1 MFQCDDTRD
10 CIIQFCTPD
19 DEHMCSKHVEAWN
32 KLITKFS
39 ASSWLILINK
49 YIEMHVQQNIK
60 IVLVASSWS
69 STMFIQMMHGQTHI
83 KYNKILMIIFQHSWI
98 IYFHIFQNYYKKI
111 FWKTW
116 ISRFFRK
123 FVFLPEIMDLKKKYK
138 NHKIFLLLFSAH
150 CAQKSLALTQFLT
163 VQNSRYLITEL
174 KSCQRIEKQS
184 HLQEKNS
191 K

>member
-1 MFQCDDTRD
+1 
-10 CIIQFCTPD
+10 
-19 DEHMCSKHVEAWN
+19 MCSKHVEAWN

-69 STMFIQMMHGQTHI
+69 STIFIQTMHGQTHI

-123 FVFLPEIMDLKKKYK
+123 FVFLPEIMDLKKIYK